1 MKAPKLDYLLRMCVR
16 VLVCAVSACGV
27 SNSSCISII
36 AIYISTAKCHAIYTK
51 LNQEKKVLEGQ
62 SNEIRKDV
70 IGCDIVYTSPDRLNI
85 FYAVKERTTIDEDLQ
100 FGINDLKINNLE
112 WLCTADP

>member
-1 MKAPKLDYLLRMCVR
+1 MPRYL
-16 VLVCAVSACGV
+16 
-27 SNSSCISII
+27 
-36 AIYISTAKCHAIYTK
+36 Y
-51 LNQEKKVLEGQ
+51 KKVLEGQ

-85 FYAVKERTTIDEDLQ
+85 FYAVKERTAIDEDLQ

-112 WLCTADP
+112 WLCTADPEVYVQLLMPISCSNLAS